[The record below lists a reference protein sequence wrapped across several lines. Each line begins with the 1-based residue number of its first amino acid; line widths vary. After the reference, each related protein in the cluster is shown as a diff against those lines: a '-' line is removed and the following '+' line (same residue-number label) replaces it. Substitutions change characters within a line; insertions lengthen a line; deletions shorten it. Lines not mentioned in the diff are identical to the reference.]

1 ERYVPGDRYCETR
14 WSIRTLLAS
23 LILVRASGPYLV
35 FKVRI
40 NAGSMSLAK
49 ASQPS
54 RCAVSLVD
62 RRSSKNWWT
71 KCLMYRFLARPSDNL
86 DSFVRQIPVT
96 WRLLALEEKMV
107 LCLLMLRA
115 PSKACIN
122 SWLTVPGRSNSTWR
136 LDVENVRSS
145 AYRE

>member
-1 ERYVPGDRYCETR
+1 MEQPVLAGRCADCDRARTATARCLVERYVPGDRYCETR

-71 KCLMYRFLARPSDNL
+71 KCLMYRFLA
-86 DSFVRQIPVT
+86 
-96 WRLLALEEKMV
+96 
-107 LCLLMLRA
+107 
-115 PSKACIN
+115 
-122 SWLTVPGRSNSTWR
+122 
-136 LDVENVRSS
+136 
-145 AYRE
+145 